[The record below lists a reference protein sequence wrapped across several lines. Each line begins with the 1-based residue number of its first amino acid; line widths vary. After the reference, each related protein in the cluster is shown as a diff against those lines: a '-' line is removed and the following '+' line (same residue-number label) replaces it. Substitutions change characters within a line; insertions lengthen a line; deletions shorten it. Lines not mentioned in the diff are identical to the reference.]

1 MFEVPSIHGGA
12 LFTNANDAINALFLL
27 SLYHDI
33 ELNEE
38 KVRRELDRN
47 FFYEVSSLSITKTA

>member
-1 MFEVPSIHGGA
+1 MFEVNSIHGGA
-12 LFTNANDAINALFLL
+12 LFTNENDAINALFLL

>member
-1 MFEVPSIHGGA
+1 MFEVNSIHGGA
-12 LFTNANDAINALFLL
+12 LFSNENDAINALFLL

>member
-1 MFEVPSIHGGA
+1 MFEVNSIHGGA
-12 LFTNANDAINALFLL
+12 LFTNKNDAINALFLL

-47 FFYEVSSLSITKTA
+47 FFYEVSPLSITRT

>member
-1 MFEVPSIHGGA
+1 MFEVNSIHGGA
-12 LFTNANDAINALFLL
+12 LFTNENDAINALFLL

-47 FFYEVSSLSITKTA
+47 FFYEVSSLSITRTA

>member
-1 MFEVPSIHGGA
+1 MFEVNSIHGGA
-12 LFTNANDAINALFLL
+12 LFSNENDAINALFLL

-47 FFYEVSSLSITKTA
+47 FFYEVSSLSITRTA